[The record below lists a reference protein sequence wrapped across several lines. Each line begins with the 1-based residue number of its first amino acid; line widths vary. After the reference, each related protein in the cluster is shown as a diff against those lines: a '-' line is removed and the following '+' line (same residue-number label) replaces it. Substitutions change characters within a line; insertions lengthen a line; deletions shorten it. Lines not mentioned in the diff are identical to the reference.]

1 MKKHYDF
8 SKGERGKFYHPDAVF
23 NIPIYLE
30 QNIAQ
35 FIKDIAESRN
45 ANMSDIVNMLLMK
58 DKELME
64 SMQKVVNDQDLIV
77 ES

>member
-45 ANMSDIVNMLLMK
+45 TNMSDIVNMLLTK

-64 SMQKVVNDQDLIV
+64 SMQKVANVQDLIA